1 MTGRGDRCDAPTI
14 PTERVVPDHAA
25 RRAEREKLA
34 AAYAAHE
41 AELYA
46 FALRATRD
54 HDAAEDAV
62 AEAFGRL
69 LREWR
74 RGRIPENVGGWLMRV
89 TANVIVSGYRR
100 RKVAERWRSLLGRRA
115 PAIADDPAAEV
126 LAREGRS
133 ELEARLAVLTPDARA
148 ALLLAAQG
156 LSSAEIARA
165 IGRSDGATRTLLCR
179 SRERMRAILESA
191 EESTR

>member
-1 MTGRGDRCDAPTI
+1 MDPDDAVAFS
-14 PTERVVPDHAA
+14 TEPVVPDTRDQAGE
-25 RRAEREKLA
+25 RADLE
-34 AAYAAHE
+34 AAYAAH
-41 AELYA
+41 AGDLYC
-46 FALRATRD
+46 FALRTTRD

-62 AEAFGRL
+62 AEAFARL

-74 RGRIPENVGGWLMRV
+74 RGRHPEHVGGWLMRV

-100 RKVAERWRSLLGRRA
+100 RTVADRWRSLLGRR
-115 PAIADDPAAEV
+115 PSAITDDPAAEV

-156 LSSAEIARA
+156 FGAAEIALA
-165 IGRSDGATRTLLCR
+165 LGRSDGATRTLLCR

-191 EESTR
+191 EETTR